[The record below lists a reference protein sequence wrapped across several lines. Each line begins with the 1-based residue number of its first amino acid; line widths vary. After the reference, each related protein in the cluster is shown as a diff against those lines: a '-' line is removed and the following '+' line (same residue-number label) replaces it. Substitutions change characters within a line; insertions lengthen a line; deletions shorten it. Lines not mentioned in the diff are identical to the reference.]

1 MIYFILVAAIIALDR
16 VVKYFISS
24 GMNPGDTI
32 PVIENVFHIT
42 YIQNTGAAFSMMEG
56 QRSFLVLFPLVVIVI
71 GLIILFLKR
80 KTWHPLLNVAIAM
93 VCAGGIGNFID
104 RLAIGYVVD
113 MFDFRVF
120 PVFNV
125 ADIFVCVGCGL
136 ILIYVLF
143 IDGKDNR
150 KKKKHGR

>member
-1 MIYFILVAAIIALDR
+1 MIYFILVIAIIALDR
-16 VVKYFISS
+16 AVKYWISS

-32 PVIENVFHIT
+32 PVIENIFHIT

-56 QRSFLVLFPLVVIVI
+56 QRAFLVALPLLVTIVGLVLIVI
-71 GLIILFLKR
+71 KR
-80 KTWHPLLNVAIAM
+80 KTWHQMLLYAIAM

-104 RLAIGYVVD
+104 RATIGYVVD

-136 ILIYVLF
+136 IVLYILF
-143 IDGKDNR
+143 IDGKDSKS
-150 KKKKHGR
+150 KKK